1 MIIYIAGPMTGIKD
15 YNRSKFMLAADYL
28 RERGYE
34 VRNPACLDHD
44 WTKYEDYIEVGLTM
58 LRQCD
63 AIVLLPMWENSNGV
77 RVEIT
82 EAKKQGLVFFT
93 ELLDP
98 IIDQLQPW
106 KM

>member
-1 MIIYIAGPMTGIKD
+1 MTNIKD
-15 YNRSKFMLAADYL
+15 YNRHNFFKAAEYL

-34 VRNPACLDHD
+34 VRNPACLDTD
-44 WTKYEDYIEVGLTM
+44 WSKHEDYIEVGLTM

-63 AIVLLPMWENSNGV
+63 AIVLLPMWESSKGAQLEV
-77 RVEIT
+77 T

-98 IIDQLQPW
+98 IIEQLQPW
-106 KM
+106 KF